1 MLKYITAALLVLSL
15 VLGFTTYKL
24 MGEVATLEVS
34 VQTYTD
40 LANANANEVDNLK
53 LSCSVT
59 QQVVKDNR
67 DTIDALQKSR
77 EATLGA
83 LNALPLTTL
92 PETQQNGK
100 ETSTESIR
108 KTYSDD
114 SRLSPALMQLLDT
127 AYCSGSKNDSACTA
141 R

>member
-77 EATLGA
+77 EDVLGA
-83 LNALPLTTL
+83 LNTLPHPTL
-92 PETQQNGK
+92 PENKVNGK
-100 ETSTESIR
+100 ESTTGPT
-108 KTYSDD
+108 KAFADD

-127 AYCSGSKNDSACTA
+127 AYCSGSKDSSDCPA

>member
-24 MGEVATLEVS
+24 VREVAALEVS

-40 LANANANEVDNLK
+40 LADSNAKEVDKLK

-59 QQVVKDNR
+59 EKVVKDNR
-67 DTIDALQKSR
+67 DTIDALETSR
-77 EATLGA
+77 EGILGA
-83 LNALPLTTL
+83 LNSLPHPTL
-92 PETQQNGK
+92 PETKVNGK
-100 ETSTESIR
+100 ESTTEPSKAIA
-108 KTYSDD
+108 DD

>member
-1 MLKYITAALLVLSL
+1 MLKYITVALLVLSL

-24 MGEVATLEVS
+24 VREVATLEVS

-40 LANANANEVDNLK
+40 LANANAREVDKLK
-53 LSCSVT
+53 QSCSVT
-59 QQVVKDNR
+59 EKVVKENR
-67 DTIDALQKSR
+67 DTIDALETSR

-92 PETQQNGK
+92 PETLQNGK
-100 ETSTESIR
+100 ETSTEPIR

>member
-40 LANANANEVDNLK
+40 LANANANEVDKLK
-53 LSCSVT
+53 LSCSIT

-77 EATLGA
+77 EDVLGA
-83 LNALPLTTL
+83 LNTLPHPTL
-92 PETQQNGK
+92 PENKVNGK
-100 ETSTESIR
+100 EKSTTGPT
-108 KTYSDD
+108 KAFADD

-127 AYCSGSKNDSACTA
+127 AYCSGSKDSSDCPA